1 MNMMFYNCKNIS
13 IFSATD
19 TPDLTRLT
27 SLRSM
32 FNGAAAFNQNIGNWN
47 TSNVTDMGWMFSGA
61 SAFNQNIGNW
71 NTSNVTDMGWMFL
84 EASAFNQDLT
94 NWIVNPR
101 VIDCVNFK
109 RSNSFTRI
117 PSFAHCTGYQ

>member
-32 FNGAAAFNQNIGNWN
+32 FNGAA
-47 TSNVTDMGWMFSGA
+47 
-61 SAFNQNIGNW
+61 AFNQNIGNW